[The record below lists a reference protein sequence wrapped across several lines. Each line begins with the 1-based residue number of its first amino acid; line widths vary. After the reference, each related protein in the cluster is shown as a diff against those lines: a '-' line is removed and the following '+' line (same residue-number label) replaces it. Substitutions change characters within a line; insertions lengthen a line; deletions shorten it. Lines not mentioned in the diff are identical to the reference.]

1 MQRRNIIVIGKNEE
15 IMQGI
20 IRGIEALDANNQISI
35 IHGITDSFYAEDEE
49 PTKITEPLCILADL
63 TESILVM
70 DAECTFLKYHPDK
83 VKDVYLIPL
92 LSEYTTRDEVIEH
105 IKKFP
110 HLIQD
115 LLNT

>member
-15 IMQGI
+15 IMQGM
-20 IRGIEALDANNQISI
+20 IRGIEAIDANNQLSI
-35 IHGITDSFYAEDEE
+35 IHGAEDDQYAGDDVLSEALWVL
-49 PTKITEPLCILADL
+49 TDL
-63 TESILVM
+63 TESVVVM
-70 DAECTFLKYHPDK
+70 DAECTLLQHNPDR

-92 LSEYTTRDEVIEH
+92 LAEYTTRDEVIEH

-115 LLNT
+115 ILNT

>member
-15 IMQGI
+15 IMQGL
-20 IRGIEALDANNQISI
+20 IRGIEALDTNNQISI
-35 IHGITDSFYAEDEE
+35 IHGAEDDQYAGDTVLSEALWVL
-49 PTKITEPLCILADL
+49 TDL
-63 TESILVM
+63 TESVVVM
-70 DAECTFLKYHPDK
+70 DAECTLLQHNPDR
-83 VKDVYLIPL
+83 VRDVYLIPL

-115 LLNT
+115 ILNT

>member
-15 IMQGI
+15 IMQGL
-20 IRGIEALDANNQISI
+20 IRGIEALDTSNQISI
-35 IHGITDSFYAEDEE
+35 IHGAEDDQYAGDTVLSEALWVL
-49 PTKITEPLCILADL
+49 TDL
-63 TESILVM
+63 TKSVVVM
-70 DAECTFLKYHPDK
+70 DAECTLLQHNPDR

-115 LLNT
+115 ILNT